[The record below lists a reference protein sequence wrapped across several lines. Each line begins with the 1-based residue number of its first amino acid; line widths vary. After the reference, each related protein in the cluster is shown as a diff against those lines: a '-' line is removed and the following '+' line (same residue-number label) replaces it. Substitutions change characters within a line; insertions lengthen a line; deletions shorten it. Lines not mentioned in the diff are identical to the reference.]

1 MFLQPE
7 NTPNESFLTNLTEQ
21 DIYQKYMIM
30 KRVGFINMLLVLPDF
45 LVEFEKEVKY
55 AGKDRDSGWYET
67 ALQLGVTLL
76 AGLVQVSLGDGQD
89 LCMNLLNFT
98 NFTRRT
104 GTEDLMMTSRRFQWP
119 KSVTVKMI

>member
-1 MFLQPE
+1 
-7 NTPNESFLTNLTEQ
+7 
-21 DIYQKYMIM
+21 MIM

-55 AGKDRDSGWYET
+55 AGKDRDSGWYEA
-67 ALQLGVTLL
+67 ALQLGVTLP

-89 LCMNLLNFT
+89 LCMNLMNFT

-104 GTEDLMMTSRRFQWP
+104 GTEDLMMTSTD
-119 KSVTVKMI
+119 KAHILGV

>member
-1 MFLQPE
+1 
-7 NTPNESFLTNLTEQ
+7 
-21 DIYQKYMIM
+21 MIM

-55 AGKDRDSGWYET
+55 ADKDRDSGWYET
-67 ALQLGVTLL
+67 ALQLGVTLP

-89 LCMNLLNFT
+89 LCMNLMNFT

-104 GTEDLMMTSRRFQWP
+104 GTEDLMMTSTDNSDILAKNKICILGKQR
-119 KSVTVKMI
+119 